1 MELLLQ
7 RKQGDFGFEVHN
19 RTGNSIRF
27 DASDDIGGQGFGV
40 RPMEAL
46 ASSLAAC
53 ASIDVLLILKK
64 QKKEPKNFEVK
75 IEAIR
80 KNGVPSIFESIHLEF
95 LVESTEKEKLN
106 RAIELSLEKYCSVA
120 KILAPTCTI
129 TFSLE
134 LINPS

>member
-1 MELLLQ
+1 
-7 RKQGDFGFEVHN
+7 
-19 RTGNSIRF
+19 
-27 DASDDIGGQGFGV
+27 
-40 RPMEAL
+40 
-46 ASSLAAC
+46 
-53 ASIDVLLILKK
+53 LKK